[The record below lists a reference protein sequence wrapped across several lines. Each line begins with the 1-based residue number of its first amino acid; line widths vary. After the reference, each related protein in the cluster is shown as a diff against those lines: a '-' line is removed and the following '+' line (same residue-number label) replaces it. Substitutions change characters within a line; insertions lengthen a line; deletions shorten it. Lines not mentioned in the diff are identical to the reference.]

1 MYKHNYQ
8 EWLDGKIVL
17 DTCPYE
23 LKNGENVSVCK
34 WDDFKLSDREKLKE
48 SQKIFFENSSKELL
62 DKWKNEFNKRFSNS
76 CDPELFLQDEIYFF
90 EYVIFYDKNLILV
103 DSYNFLRLEHKGKSL
118 FFENLDFWSIRN
130 FIDYNIVGGNEINY
144 DFVNSENFKLKKKDH
159 SNEVYGKALWDYY
172 KWLKVKT
179 ETKDKS
185 DQKKLTENFK
195 DNLIKYGFLEL
206 PLVSKLNEV
215 NQKKLLENLSLTKIP
230 YCVAMF
236 YFLKFFDHLKVNH
249 FKIYGHM
256 YDEVYLWFFPEKRNK
271 LKKSTTP
278 GYLGTDIRKNLASLT
293 RAVEARYTAHL
304 HKEEV
309 ALDYIKLEND
319 YKI

>member
-48 SQKIFFENSSKELL
+48 SQKIFFENSLKELL
-62 DKWKNEFNKRFSNS
+62 NKWENDFNERFTYSLEPKLLLQN
-76 CDPELFLQDEIYFF
+76 ELDY
-90 EYVIFYDKNLILV
+90 
-103 DSYNFLRLEHKGKSL
+103 KGKSL
-118 FFENLDFWSIRN
+118 FFEYLDFWSIRN
-130 FIDYNIVGGNEINY
+130 FIDYNIVGGTEINY
-144 DFVNSENFKLKKKDH
+144 DFVHSPNFKFIKNAIP
-159 SNEVYGKALWDYY
+159 NEVYGKTLWDYF
-172 KWLKVKT
+172 KWLK
-179 ETKDKS
+179 E
-185 DQKKLTENFK
+185 KKVPILQSELEIKHEKFK
-195 DNLIKYGFLEL
+195 NELIKHGFLEL

-215 NQKKLLENLSLTKIP
+215 NQKTLLENLSLKLMP

-249 FKIYGHM
+249 FKTTGHM
-256 YDEVYLWFFPEKRNK
+256 YDEVHLWFFPEKKNK
-271 LKKSTTP
+271 LRKSSTP

-293 RAVEARYTAHL
+293 RKVEERYKAYI

-309 ALDYIKLEND
+309 ELDYKKLEKD